1 MILSKMKKSY
11 ILLFLIIFTG
21 CYEEPFFDLTIKVE
35 NSISEPVS
43 GALVN
48 IQIVDIDSSHVIV
61 DQIISESY
69 EGVTDS
75 NGSIIFSFKNRAL
88 VTARACYNASE
99 AYFCAEGHAY
109 LEDNTNTQIKLLLQS
124 DQIENNTCAYCNSQ

>member
-1 MILSKMKKSY
+1 MILSKMKKIY

-35 NSISEPVS
+35 NSVSEPVS

-48 IQIVDIDSSHVIV
+48 IQIVDIDSNHVIV
-61 DQIISESY
+61 DQIINESY

-75 NGSIIFSFKNRAL
+75 NGSVTFSFENRAL
-88 VTARACYNASE
+88 VTARACYSISE
-99 AYFCAEGHAY
+99 SYFCAEGHAY
-109 LEDNTNTQIKLLLQS
+109 LEENTNTPIRLLLQS
-124 DQIENNTCAYCNSQ
+124 DQIENNTCTYCNSQ

>member
-35 NSISEPVS
+35 NSVSDPVS

-48 IQIVDIDSSHVIV
+48 IQIVDIDSNHVIV
-61 DQIISESY
+61 DQIINESY
-69 EGVTDS
+69 EGVTGS
-75 NGSIIFSFKNRAL
+75 NGSVIFNFENRAL
-88 VTARACYNASE
+88 VTARACYSINGS
-99 AYFCAEGHAY
+99 YFCAEGHAY
-109 LEDNTNTQIKLLLQS
+109 LEENTNTQIRLLLQS
-124 DQIENNTCAYCNSQ
+124 DQIENNACTYCSNQ